1 MDGVMLSWW
10 RNLDMKV
17 IAGLGNPGGQYA
29 QTRHNIGFML
39 VDLLAE
45 ELNLTFHNKF
55 QGLLAEGRWQE
66 ERFFLL
72 KPLSYMNLSG
82 RAVREL
88 VRFYKLP
95 ATQILIVHDDLD
107 LPVGTIRL
115 RQRGSAGGHNG
126 IRSVIGELGTEDF
139 WRLKIGISRPPAGWE
154 TIRYVL
160 AAFAGSEENDRIDDA
175 LQNAVA
181 TVKLWLEDE
190 AAKAMNVYHRTET

>member
-1 MDGVMLSWW
+1 
-10 RNLDMKV
+10 MKV